1 MFEYQL
7 KPSLFV
13 LRFNLGLYCLS
24 FLVLLFYNPSS
35 YITPLFF
42 FLLILLITQDW
53 KNYRRATITAAE
65 SLSINISSGAIEW
78 QKYGNNR
85 QFTDYSVY
93 TCRWGMILVLKQ
105 SKFRNSLILLA
116 DRFNNHSQYLDL
128 RFHLIR
134 FNQVI
139 HAS

>member
-7 KPSLFV
+7 KPSLFL
-13 LRFNLGLYCLS
+13 LRFNLGIYCLS
-24 FLVLLFYNPSS
+24 FLVILFYNSAS
-35 YITPLFF
+35 YIPLLLV
-42 FLLILLITQDW
+42 FLLILLIFQEW
-53 KNYRRATITAAE
+53 SSYRQANSCAME
-65 SLSINISSGAIEW
+65 SLSINTLTGTIEW
-78 QKYGNNR
+78 QKNGNNR

-105 SKFRNSLILLA
+105 SRFRNSLILLA
-116 DRFNNHSQYLDL
+116 DRFNNQTQYLDL

-134 FNQVI
+134 LNQAI